1 MNTKIIPKI
10 LILIFLFPFFLNFS
24 HTQPQR
30 DTLATFWNLLPIPSP
45 SSIRVITIDS
55 NNTLYIGIWGEGIYR
70 SFNNGQTWTPL
81 NQGLSNK
88 FITAIERDSLGRLFA
103 ATYGGGVFIS
113 TNNGQSWST
122 INSGLPNLKVK
133 ALKIKNPST
142 IFIGIEGF
150 GIYASTNFGIS
161 WQSLSMGIWNL
172 DINCLAIADDGS
184 ILAGTNGGGIYYSND
199 NGASWRRSGF
209 APMLRVITS
218 FVKTGIGEI
227 FCGSYQGGVYS
238 SVDNGI
244 SWSVFKVK
252 DTLKNVTAVT
262 FANNAEPIAGTD
274 RIGIWRYDSR
284 AYLDWVMT
292 NFRYGGITVMARN
305 SQGILFAATSDGSLL
320 SSTDYGS
327 TWTAIRTSNN
337 NIKTFFSFNN
347 ILYLSCRDAR
357 TFRSTDRGLTWNE
370 INFINTQIN
379 AFAADSSGRV
389 FALAN
394 KIDTNLSIL
403 LVSNDNGATWD
414 TLLTKSDTIFRSI
427 AVKGNFIFLGIMFQP
442 SNPRDPNSP
451 FTDLL
456 RSTDG
461 GLNWTALNI
470 RARNTNGIA
479 FIGINNNGTI
489 FVSLTDSLIKSTNNG
504 NTWVRA
510 LGLSTYNYHSIAFGS
525 NSTIFIAGDYVI
537 LSSSDDGNTW
547 SIKPLGLFY
556 QYMQAICM
564 TSYDQL
570 IAGSTYGGLL
580 SSIDFGSEWD
590 STHIYYGFIR
600 EPISAIQSDKNGFI
614 WIITPTNIYRAI
626 DPNAIN
632 QVPLH
637 MPSNNSFGQPLKINF
652 RWDSVSNADLYE
664 FQISDDYEFN
674 IIRESI
680 ILGPTNWTNY
690 YSLNYNTMYFW
701 RVRGKLNNAFGK
713 WSVRTNFTTIIAPP
727 ELVSPLNNQGAV
739 PTKPTFVWKPSEG
752 ATGYLLQVSKSLNFN
767 SLVFEKTL
775 NNPTD
780 TSFVSE
786 VVLDYFQT
794 YYWRV
799 ATKAGSYQSDWS
811 EVWTF
816 TTKILAPTLRSPS
829 NQTYGVPTI
838 AVLQWNPSLGGN
850 IYEIQISLDSAFE
863 NKFFDGI
870 APQND
875 QYQTKLLEPF
885 TKYYWRVRA
894 SNEDGTSDWSE
905 VWWFITLIPAPDLE
919 TPANNSNNLHSPIN
933 FTWNAFPETEKHH
946 LQISTDQNFASLKVD
961 DSTLIENKFTL
972 MITDYNQTYYWRVRS
987 KIDKYFSNWSNTFR
1001 FTTILKA
1008 PSLLYPPNNSDSINT
1023 TITFQWET
1031 SPGATYYDFILS
1043 LDSTFGQDIIIS
1055 RTQIINN
1062 QTDVTGLSFNTK
1074 YYWRIRATNLI
1085 STSKWS
1091 ETWSFTTMPEP
1102 LSALNDNSDV
1112 IVSPNPFEQ
1121 KVLIRNLKHF
1131 DVEVIKLCNLYGNV
1145 VYELITNKFDE
1156 ITIDLSNVP
1165 RGVYLLS
1172 ISTKREKMNIKLIKK

>member
-30 DTLATFWNLLPIPSP
+30 DTLAIFWNLLPIPSP

-55 NNTLYIGIWGEGIYR
+55 SNTLYIGIWGEGIYR

-103 ATYGGGVFIS
+103 ATYGGGVYIS
-113 TNNGQSWST
+113 TNNGQSWTT

-133 ALKIKNPST
+133 ALIIKNPST

-150 GIYASTNFGIS
+150 GIYASTNLGIS

-199 NGASWRRSGF
+199 DGASWRRSGF
-209 APMLRVITS
+209 APTLRVITS

-227 FCGSYQGGVYS
+227 FCGTYQGGVYS

-252 DTLKNVTAVT
+252 DTIKNVTAVT

-274 RIGIWRYDSR
+274 RLGIWRYDSR

-292 NFRYGGITVMARN
+292 NFRYGGITAMARN

-327 TWTAIRTSNN
+327 TWTAIRTGNN

-347 ILYLSCRDAR
+347 ILYLSCRDTR

-370 INFINTQIN
+370 INFTNTQIN

-389 FALAN
+389 FALGN
-394 KIDTNLSIL
+394 KVDTNLSML
-403 LVSNDNGATWD
+403 FVSNDNGATWD
-414 TLLTKSDTIFRSI
+414 TLLIKSDTIFRSI
-427 AVKGNFIFLGIMFQP
+427 GIKGNFIFLSIMFQP

-461 GLNWTALNI
+461 GSNWTALNI

-504 NTWVRA
+504 NTWERA
-510 LGLSTYNYHSIAFGS
+510 LGLSMYNYHSIAFGS
-525 NSTIFIAGDYVI
+525 NSTIFIAGDYAI

-564 TSYDQL
+564 TRYDQL

-580 SSIDFGSEWD
+580 TSVDFGSEWD

-632 QVPLH
+632 QVPLR
-637 MPSNNSFGQPLKINF
+637 MPTDNSFGQPLKINF
-652 RWDSVSNADLYE
+652 QWDSVSNADLYE

-680 ILGPTNWTNY
+680 ILGSTNWTNY
-690 YSLNYNTMYFW
+690 YSLNNNTMYFW

-713 WSVRTNFTTIIAPP
+713 WSKRTNFTTIIAPP
-727 ELVSPLNNQGAV
+727 ELVSPFNNQGAV

-767 SLVFEKTL
+767 SLVFEKTF
-775 NNPTD
+775 NYPTD
-780 TSFVSE
+780 TNFVSE
-786 VVLDYFQT
+786 VILDYFQT

-799 ATKAGSYQSDWS
+799 AAKAGPYQSDWS

-816 TTKILAPTLRSPS
+816 TTKIPAPTLRSPS

-838 AVLQWNPSLGGN
+838 AVLQWNPSLGGK
-850 IYEIQISLDSAFE
+850 IYEIQIALDSAFE

-875 QYQTKLLEPF
+875 QYQTELLEPF

-894 SNEDGTSDWSE
+894 SNEDDTSDWSE
-905 VWWFITLIPAPDLE
+905 VWWFITLIPPPDLE
-919 TPANNSNNLHSPIN
+919 TPTNNSSNLHPPIN
-933 FTWNAFPETEKHH
+933 FTWNAFTETEKHH
-946 LQISTDQNFASLKVD
+946 LQISTDQNFASLIVD
-961 DSTLIENKFTL
+961 DSTLTENKFTL
-972 MITDYNQTYYWRVRS
+972 MIIDYNQTCYWRVRS
-987 KIDKYFSNWSNTFR
+987 KIDKYYSNWSNTFR
-1001 FTTILKA
+1001 FTTTLKA
-1008 PSLLYPPNNSDSINT
+1008 PSLLYPPNNSDFINT

-1031 SPGATYYDFILS
+1031 SPGATSYDFILS

-1055 RTQIINN
+1055 RTQITNN

-1074 YYWRIRATNLI
+1074 YYWRIRATNSI

-1112 IVSPNPFEQ
+1112 IVFPNPFEQ
-1121 KVLIRNLKHF
+1121 KVLIRNFKYI
-1131 DVEVIKLCNLYGNV
+1131 DAEVIKLYNLYGNV
-1145 VYELITNKFDE
+1145 VYELIPNKFDE
-1156 ITIDLSNVP
+1156 TTIDLSNIP